1 LETFLVQGFIYVSS
15 VTDHEDESA
24 PAARSGLSSLYREAA
39 KASRRLVVSRVG
51 NQKVLPWMV
60 SSTGAIRCYD
70 TVSLSQKLSLH
81 RHAKVHIGLHVFLWD
96 SSATA
101 DFSSP
106 PRSSSGGTHLLFSNE
121 TLDSTEFPRYGEVLP
136 PRQVGDRQVMP
147 LPDEDVFRFEREN
160 AGNASFKFQEIPFTN
175 ESL

>member
-1 LETFLVQGFIYVSS
+1 M
-15 VTDHEDESA
+15 TDHDDESA
-24 PAARSGLSSLYREAA
+24 PAARSGLSSLYRDAA

-51 NQKVLPWMV
+51 SQKVLPWMV

-81 RHAKVHIGLHVFLWD
+81 RHAKVSIVLHVILWD
-96 SSATA
+96 CSATA
-101 DFSSP
+101 AFSSP
-106 PRSSSGGTHLLFSNE
+106 PRSSTHLLFSNE
-121 TLDSTEFPRYGEVLP
+121 TLDSMEFSQLREALP

-147 LPDEDVFRFEREN
+147 LADDEDVFRFEREN

>member
-1 LETFLVQGFIYVSS
+1 VSS

>member
-1 LETFLVQGFIYVSS
+1 M
-15 VTDHEDESA
+15 TDHEDESA

-121 TLDSTEFPRYGEVLP
+121 TLDSTEFPRYGERLP